1 MKQYQAD
8 YSAVVETKEGK
19 ATDILVETFGSEAR
33 TGRFEQYMQHMKG
46 VKL

>member
-8 YSAVVETKEGK
+8 YSAVAETKEGK

-33 TGRFEQYMQHMKG
+33 TGRFEQYCQLLKG
-46 VKL
+46 EKR